1 MSGMLLNSYIFGAV
15 GGLTK
20 QGNVGTSGG
29 YWWLG
34 YAGGAAGTLYAML
47 QTAEPN
53 GTGTVYRSTNGGVTW
68 TQGASVTGAGSSYGF
83 SILALS
89 STTVIVQHRGYFY
102 RSTDSGASFST
113 ILTTSGGQN
122 NFYNISSD
130 GTYGVCAGYDQI
142 VTTSNNWVSAS
153 TASKP
158 YGYSMATA
166 ALTNNGSNRFTHA
179 GLGSSGSPATAY
191 VATNAGSTVAGPISL
206 TGNQNNCAS
215 NPATGLNAI
224 IGGPEGSATFG
235 IIYATYPSTTYS
247 SANVTGMGTVWA
259 GNGAISPQGKIVVP
273 MNTGIWNVNTAGTAP
288 TLISSFADFQSA
300 VSDGT
305 TYCYAIRQNGDVYRF
320 TAS

>member
-1 MSGMLLNSYIFGAV
+1 MSGMLLNSYIFG
-15 GGLTK
+15 GGTGFSLR
-20 QGNVGTSGG
+20 GNVGVSGG
-29 YWWLG
+29 YWWLSHSG
-34 YAGGAAGTLYAML
+34 GTLYAML
-47 QTAEPN
+47 QSSEPN
-53 GTGTVYRSTNGGVTW
+53 GTGTIYRSTNGGTSW

-83 SILALS
+83 SILALT

-102 RSTDSGASFST
+102 RSTNSGDSFTT

-130 GTYGVCAGYDQI
+130 GTYGICAGYSRN
-142 VTTSNNWVSAS
+142 VTTSNNWVSA
-153 TASKP
+153 TAGGQP
-158 YGYSMATA
+158 YGISMATA
-166 ALTNNGSNRFTHA
+166 PLTNNGSNRFTHA

-191 VATNAGSTVAGPISL
+191 VATNAGSTVAGPIAL

-215 NPATGLNAI
+215 NPATGLNAV
-224 IGGPEGSATFG
+224 IGGPEGSSSFG
-235 IIYATYPSTTYS
+235 IIYATYPSTSYT

-273 MNTGIWNVNTAGTAP
+273 MNTGIWSVNTAGTAP
-288 TLISSFADFQSA
+288 TLISSFSDFQSS
-300 VSDGT
+300 VSDGS